1 MYPELVERNRLGH
14 DVIWHAILLGDG
26 AEPGLDSEQLVR
38 VLVDLMLKLGTPQEE
53 HAAKLAEGDP
63 VQQPSDPGKRE
74 PEFIQRNAP
83 ANLSQQGCRVA
94 AVPRVWID
102 RRRPQQSDLVVVPE
116 RANRHPT
123 EPRELAD
130 AEHGTSMHPSP
141 CERVKTIPRMN
152 PNPHRDLDADP
163 ARPRLPCRAPGR
175 IHTPAPIGIQAMV
188 ERAGG
193 QAEYSCI
200 ANTGCD
206 RSLLPRRG
214 TSGTGWTDD
223 RLRGGHVP
231 ASPSTGHP
239 HGDRA
244 DSDARI
250 VAMLLIADRGR
261 RLDATR
267 AQSRRSAR
275 HLEPW
280 RPSAEGRRTR

>member
-1 MYPELVERNRLGH
+1 MLLDPPAQILVDHREDARCRAPAHCDGRLDFRQDTVQGGRGEFGWRFGHWQGQEDSDVLAVLAFVKDDAGPGFLDPVMYPELVERNRLGH

-63 VQQPSDPGKRE
+63 VQQPSDLGKRE
-74 PEFIQRNAP
+74 PEFLQRNDP
-83 ANLSQQGCRVA
+83 ANLSQPGCRLA
-94 AVPRVWID
+94 AVPRVRID
-102 RRRPQQSDLVVVPE
+102 RRRPQQPDLVVVPE

-175 IHTPAPIGIQAMV
+175 IHTPALSASRRWSSAQAA
-188 ERAGG
+188 RPN
-193 QAEYSCI
+193 I
-200 ANTGCD
+200 
-206 RSLLPRRG
+206 
-214 TSGTGWTDD
+214 
-223 RLRGGHVP
+223 H
-231 ASPSTGHP
+231 ASPTLGVI
-239 HGDRA
+239 
-244 DSDARI
+244 ARFC
-250 VAMLLIADRGR
+250 R
-261 RLDATR
+261 
-267 AQSRRSAR
+267 
-275 HLEPW
+275 
-280 RPSAEGRRTR
+280 